1 MRFANE
7 TCLFASTR
15 YRCITL
21 AVSSQFC
28 FTAVYLIQLVTMA
41 APVKAAGY
49 SDQRT
54 PFTVSA
60 VVAADHCV
68 NRCDPRE
75 AIGAGVDGHE
85 RGECARMLS
94 RGNIVQ
100 MRSAG
105 LQPLTYRLRT
115 ELAGEVWH
123 WNPRGR
129 WSDASQQRGYWT
141 SDASLDGL
149 INVSYGYRLP
159 RRGNTIDQANDDG
172 YSRLADG
179 DEDSFWKSNPYLDEH
194 FTGKNNASHP
204 QWVVLDLGAFRRVDC
219 IRILWG
225 LPYAEEY
232 RVEYWSGD
240 DATHLHADS
249 NDQWQS
255 FPQGRVNQGA
265 GEDEFVQLSSTP
277 LSVRFVRI
285 VMSRSSRTTI
295 QPSNDI
301 RDRLGFAIREIGVGT
316 NTGDGGFDD
325 YVRHVPDR
333 YKQTTIYVS
342 STDPWHRAE
351 DIDYKIEQ
359 PGLDFIL
366 RSELTNHLPVLVPV
380 GVLYDTPDNAA
391 AEIKYLLRRGYPLE
405 GIELGEE
412 PNGQWVAPEDYA
424 ALYVGVARQLRR
436 LSSELKLGGP
446 SLQSFESQLLTWP
459 DASDN
464 RSWMNRFLREIC
476 ADRCPFD
483 FVSFEYYPFDDICSD
498 ATGQLL
504 EVPKRLAATMSSLR
518 RDGASAHIPWFMTEY
533 GYSVFSGR
541 HEVDIEGALFAA
553 DVVGSFLTLGGNRAY
568 LYGYE
573 PNYLADEFGCSWG
586 NLMMLQLDAAGRVNN
601 RLSTYYSAR
610 LIAKEWMQPT
620 NGLHEIFRV
629 NVEQT
634 NSALLP
640 AVSVYAVQRPDK
652 QWAILAINKDPKR
665 SAQLQVQF
673 KSSPTPVTFV
683 GKVDVIQ
690 FSRQQYVWH
699 DDAQNGHPT
708 RSMPPVRVLRPASPS
723 YELPPYSLCVLRGRL
738 PDANRRQR

>member
-1 MRFANE
+1 
-7 TCLFASTR
+7 
-15 YRCITL
+15 
-21 AVSSQFC
+21 
-28 FTAVYLIQLVTMA
+28 MA

-179 DEDSFWKSNPYLDEH
+179 DEDSFWKSNPYLDE
-194 FTGKNNASHP
+194 
-204 QWVVLDLGAFRRVDC
+204 
-219 IRILWG
+219 
-225 LPYAEEY
+225 
-232 RVEYWSGD
+232 
-240 DATHLHADS
+240 
-249 NDQWQS
+249 
-255 FPQGRVNQGA
+255 
-265 GEDEFVQLSSTP
+265 
-277 LSVRFVRI
+277 
-285 VMSRSSRTTI
+285 TTI

-708 RSMPPVRVLRPASPS
+708 RSMPPVRVLRLASPS